1 MQTGQKTS
9 PCFWPPTQTCA
20 DEALW
25 VFAAGPHL
33 RALVLSPGAFSE
45 AMRYARWDRGSQGR
59 MPDRSP
65 IFAGPGT
72 SSAQPLANRVDG
84 LADRLYRSRQRP
96 QKYTHHMAPFLGTHN
111 TYCDRSRPQA
121 RPLATPRRRCRQALA
136 SGEGAADPEAP
147 PSANRAERT
156 VVTAASAA
164 QTVAWPPTQR
174 ADRHSDPAARTCSC
188 GHAAPPDACG

>member
-1 MQTGQKTS
+1 MAKFECPPFSPPSLVQVLTQNEGPCRASRPAHVLSALRGNELRQKV
-9 PCFWPPTQTCA
+9 
-20 DEALW
+20 LW
-25 VFAAGPHL
+25 VPRKGARR
-33 RALVLSPGAFSE
+33 RADFCTARYEQCTASMKTTSRFRWQAVPLQTEGAKIH
-45 AMRYARWDRGSQGR
+45 A
-59 MPDRSP
+59 P
-65 IFAGPGT
+65 PGT
-72 SSAQPLANRVDG
+72 LPWKPRYL
-84 LADRLYRSRQRP
+84 LRP
-96 QKYTHHMAPFLGTHN
+96 
-111 TYCDRSRPQA
+111 YCDRSRPQA

-164 QTVAWPPTQR
+164 QTVAWPPIQR